1 MSKERLS
8 YLLKQYLDNN
18 ISSVEYEELMIQV
31 NDESASQE
39 VQAVLEELISQA
51 SPGDNYNEADWEPL
65 IQRIVEPRRPV
76 KFRWM
81 IAAAILLA
89 LVGAGYLFCV
99 KRTVGQQENVV
110 VAHDLAPGSN
120 RAILTLGDG
129 SKIDLDAAHNGIVAQ
144 QGGAQLIKN
153 RNEQLI
159 YRQGSAVEVQY
170 NRLTT
175 PRGGQFQLQLP
186 DGSKVWLNAA
196 TTLRYP
202 TRFTGD
208 ERTVELKGEAYFE
221 ISQDA
226 KRPFRVKVL
235 KGAAD
240 TDLLEVEVLGTHFNI
255 MDYEEE
261 PAIRTTLLEGSVRVR
276 KGAHSVVIRP
286 GQQASLSSGEEL
298 AVAAADMEEA
308 VAWKDGMF
316 MFRNAGIGEVMRQLA
331 RWYDVEV
338 VYKDGV
344 PKDRYQ
350 GEMYRNVNASKILKV
365 LEGSGLHF
373 TVEGKKIILFMD
385 KAP

>member
-8 YLLKQYLDNN
+8 YLLQQYLDNCLT
-18 ISSVEYEELMIQV
+18 SAEYDELTAAINTEAGSGEIQV
-31 NDESASQE
+31 L
-39 VQAVLEELISQA
+39 LEEMIEHS
-51 SPGDNYNEADWEPL
+51 SPDSGYNEADWEPL
-65 IQRIVEPRRPV
+65 LQNILGMRKEAPEARPM

-81 IAAAILLA
+81 IAAAILLTI
-89 LVGAGYLFCV
+89 VGAGYLFYI
-99 KRTVGQQENVV
+99 KRTAGHEINTV

-120 RAILTLGDG
+120 KAILTLGDG
-129 SKIDLDAAHNGIVAQ
+129 NTIDLDAAHNGVVAQ

-159 YRQGSAVEVQY
+159 YRQSDEADVQY

-202 TRFTGD
+202 TRFIGD
-208 ERTVELKGEAYFE
+208 QRVVELQGEAYFE
-221 ISQDA
+221 INTDA
-226 KRPFRVKVL
+226 KRPFHVKV
-235 KGAAD
+235 GQM
-240 TDLLEVEVLGTHFNI
+240 EVEVLGTHFNI
-255 MDYEEE
+255 MDYDEE

-276 KGAHSVVIRP
+276 KGANSVIIKP
-286 GQQASLSSGEEL
+286 GQQALLGHDEKL
-298 AVAAADMEEA
+298 VVAAADTEAA
-308 VAWKDGMF
+308 VAWKEGMF
-316 MFRNAGIGEVMRQLA
+316 MFRDAGIEQVMRQLA

-344 PKDRYQ
+344 PKDRFQ

-365 LEGSGLHF
+365 LEASGLHF
-373 TVEGKKIILFMD
+373 VVEGKKIILYMD